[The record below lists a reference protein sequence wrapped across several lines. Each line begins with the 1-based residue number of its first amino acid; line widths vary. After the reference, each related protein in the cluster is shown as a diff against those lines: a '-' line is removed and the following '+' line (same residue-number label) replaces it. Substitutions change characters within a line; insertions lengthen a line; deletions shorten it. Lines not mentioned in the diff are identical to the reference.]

1 MPRSTS
7 APDLRVMLAAPLQPL
22 LSIPPAFVPQYAS
35 LSTAG
40 ALVPYKAPEVRRR
53 PERLRATCL
62 CLTPAAFDRSAAVR
76 RSWAVCCDMACMV
89 WEIMRSTV
97 WVDRLG
103 GVLSADAFAGAALYA
118 DARLLP

>member
-1 MPRSTS
+1 MQVSVARAVWWHAAKHLRALP
-7 APDLRVMLAAPLQPL
+7 AKPDLRVMLAAPLQPL

-62 CLTPAAFDRSAAVR
+62 CLTPAACDRSAAV
-76 RSWAVCCDMACMV
+76 
-89 WEIMRSTV
+89 STL
-97 WVDRLG
+97 LG
-103 GVLSADAFAGAALYA
+103 GVL
-118 DARLLP
+118 